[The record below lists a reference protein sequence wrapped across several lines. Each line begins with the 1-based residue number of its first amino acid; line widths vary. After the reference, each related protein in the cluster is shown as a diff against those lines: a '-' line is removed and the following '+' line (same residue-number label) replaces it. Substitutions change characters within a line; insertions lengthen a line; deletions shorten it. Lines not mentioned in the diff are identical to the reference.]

1 MMPAGKT
8 VKTAIE
14 ELRNAVAG
22 LENAVDGRFDKE
34 KDKIEY
40 ESEVRRVNNDRS
52 RLAQELDQAEF
63 RANRL
68 EEVNREVSRRLVTA
82 METIRA
88 VLDR

>member
-1 MMPAGKT
+1 MTPTG
-8 VKTAIE
+8 TAME
-14 ELRNAVAG
+14 TALSELKQAISG
-22 LENAVDGRFDKE
+22 LENAVDMR
-34 KDKIEY
+34 IERQREQGDI
-40 ESEVRRVNNDRS
+40 ESEVRRVHADRS
-52 RLAQELDQAEF
+52 KLAQELDQAEF